1 MLKYKLYFSRPSIY
15 ILVLY
20 TQEILKKFIYITSV
34 KKVLIISNNLI
45 PKIKA
50 PKPRDL

>member
-1 MLKYKLYFSRPSIY
+1 MLKYKLLFFTSLYLYFSIMHTRNIEKVDIY
-15 ILVLY
+15 NIC
-20 TQEILKKFIYITSV
+20 

-45 PKIKA
+45 PKINA